1 LAALALT
8 APPTAPPPE
17 LKNRLLRQIEHEAPA
32 VQQPDVRRPGAE
44 AAREGVTVVRFP
56 SRAWKLATAVA
67 ASVAFLL
74 AVWNVQ
80 LRQQIDRSEGELE
93 AARERLAAADSVEAL
108 LKAARGD
115 LAALASPQGS
125 TVTLAG
131 TESRPQARARVFIDP
146 ATGRALLFAFDLPIL
161 PPEKVYQLWAIKDE
175 KPASAGTFSTDQEGR
190 ARLELERAE
199 IVEGADKQR
208 FEARDGLIRA
218 RYGHSFDILP
228 ASERSEPPEFLYHG
242 TPRRAIPVIM
252 EDGLKSMRRKFV
264 HLSRSVDTARQ
275 VGLRRDP
282 QPVILEIRAKEA
294 HDAGVSFY
302 CATEEIYL
310 CESVPPAHLKEV

>member
-1 LAALALT
+1 LSKVLSYALRHNPGEFGLNTDHFGFVPLNELVVAL
-8 APPTAPPPE
+8 
-17 LKNRLLRQIEHEAPA
+17 
-32 VQQPDVRRPGAE
+32 
-44 AAREGVTVVRFP
+44 
-56 SRAWKLATAVA
+56 
-67 ASVAFLL
+67 
-74 AVWNVQ
+74 
-80 LRQQIDRSEGELE
+80 
-93 AARERLAAADSVEAL
+93 RERPRWAELSEA
-108 LKAARGD
+108 
-115 LAALASPQGS
+115 Q
-125 TVTLAG
+125 
-131 TESRPQARARVFIDP
+131 
-146 ATGRALLFAFDLPIL
+146 IL
-161 PPEKVYQLWAIKDE
+161 
-175 KPASAGTFSTDQEGR
+175 
-190 ARLELERAE
+190 E